1 MKKLFL
7 NTLALLLT
15 ISMYAQINTPAPSP
29 SASIE
34 QAVGLTEIAIDY
46 SRPSMKG
53 RTIFAEDGLVP
64 FGEMWRTGA
73 NAATKISIGQDAK
86 IGGVEVEAGSYAVL
100 TKPMADE
107 WTFMMFPYEGGSW
120 GSYREKTP
128 AATFSVATK
137 GTAMPVETF
146 TIGVNNLTSN
156 GATIDFMWE
165 NTMVSVPV
173 EVEVHEMVMADI
185 KRVMAGPSSNDYYR
199 AASYMHDAG
208 GDLSV
213 ALEYIQK
220 ANDTDSPRYWM
231 VRREALILADLDRGQ
246 EAIAAAKR
254 SMSLAQEAGNMDYVR
269 MNEKSIAEW
278 GGAAKN
284 D

>member
-7 NTLALLLT
+7 NTFALLLT

-64 FGEMWRTGA
+64 LGSMWRTGA
-73 NAATKISIGQDAK
+73 NAATKITIGQDAK
-86 IGGVEVEAGSYAVL
+86 VGGVEVEGGSYAVL
-100 TKPMADE
+100 TQPMASE
-107 WTFMMFPYEGGSW
+107 WTFMMFPYEGSNW

-128 AATFSVATK
+128 AATFTVATK
-137 GTAMPVETF
+137 STAMAVETF
-146 TIGVNNLTSN
+146 TIGVNNLSSN

-173 EVEVHEMVMADI
+173 EVEVHEQVMADI
-185 KRVMAGPSSNDYYR
+185 QRTMAGPSANDYYR
-199 AASYMHDAG
+199 AASYIHDAD
-208 GDLSV
+208 GDMDM

-220 ANDTDSPRYWM
+220 ANDTDTPRFWM
-231 VRREALILADLDRGQ
+231 VRREALILADMDRTQ

-254 SMSLAQEAGNMDYVR
+254 SLGLAQEAGNEDYVR

-278 GGAAKN
+278 GGKM

>member
-7 NTLALLLT
+7 NTFALLLT

-34 QAVGLTEIAIDY
+34 QAVGLTEITIDY

-64 FGEMWRTGA
+64 FGSMWRTGA
-73 NAATKISIGQDAK
+73 NAATKITIDQDAK
-86 IGGVEVEAGSYAVL
+86 VGGVEVEGGSYAVL
-100 TKPMADE
+100 TKPMASE
-107 WTFMMFPYEGGSW
+107 WTFMMFPYEGSSW

-128 AATFSVATK
+128 AATFTVATK
-137 GTAMPVETF
+137 STAMAVESF
-146 TIGVNNLTSN
+146 TIGVNNLSSN

-173 EVEVHEMVMADI
+173 EVEVHEQVMADI
-185 KRVMAGPSSNDYYR
+185 QRTMAGPSANDYFR
-199 AASYMHDAG
+199 AASYIHDAD
-208 GDLSV
+208 GDMDM

-220 ANDTDSPRYWM
+220 ANDTDTPRFWM
-231 VRREALILADLDRGQ
+231 VRREALILADLDRTQ

-254 SMSLAQEAGNMDYVR
+254 SLGLAQEAGNEDYVR

-278 GGAAKN
+278 GGKM

>member
-7 NTLALLLT
+7 NTFALLLT

-64 FGEMWRTGA
+64 FGSMWRTGA
-73 NAATKISIGQDAK
+73 NAATKITIGQDAK
-86 IGGVEVEAGSYAVL
+86 VGGVEVEGGSYAVL
-100 TKPMADE
+100 TKPMASE

-128 AATFSVATK
+128 AATFTVATK
-137 GTAMPVETF
+137 STAMAVETF
-146 TIGVNNLTSN
+146 TIGVNNLSSN

-173 EVEVHEMVMADI
+173 EVEVHEQVMADI
-185 KRVMAGPSSNDYYR
+185 QRTMAGPSANDYYR
-199 AASYMHDAG
+199 AASYIHDAD
-208 GDLSV
+208 GDMDM

-220 ANDTDSPRYWM
+220 ANDTDTPRFWM
-231 VRREALILADLDRGQ
+231 VRREALILADMDRTQ

-254 SMSLAQEAGNMDYVR
+254 SLGLAQEAGNEDYVR

-278 GGAAKN
+278 GGKM